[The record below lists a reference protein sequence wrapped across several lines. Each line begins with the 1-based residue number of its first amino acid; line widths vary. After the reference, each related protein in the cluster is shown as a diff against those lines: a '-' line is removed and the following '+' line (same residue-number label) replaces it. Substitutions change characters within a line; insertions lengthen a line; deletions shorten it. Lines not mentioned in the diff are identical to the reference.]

1 VSSLVIDASV
11 AVKWVIEEERTKEAL
26 ALRGRALAAPDLL
39 IAECAN
45 ILWKKVRRNEL
56 SEQEAGFAA
65 GLLAH
70 ADIELVAMR
79 PYLEAAVRIA
89 VALDHPA
96 YDCVYIA
103 LAEAEG
109 LRLVTADTS
118 LVRKVRRQA
127 ARRYADRVL
136 GLADTATAQE

>member
-1 VSSLVIDASV
+1 VRSLVIDASV
-11 AVKWVIEEERTKEAL
+11 AVKWVVEEEGTKEAL
-26 ALRGRALAAPDLL
+26 ALRNRALAAPDLL

-56 SEQEAGFAA
+56 SEQEAVFAA
-65 GLLAH
+65 GLLAR
-70 ADIELVAMR
+70 ADIELMAMR

-96 YDCVYIA
+96 YDCIYIA

-109 LRLVTADTS
+109 LRFVTADMS
-118 LVRKVRRQA
+118 LLRKVRRQA
-127 ARRYADRVL
+127 SERYADRVV
-136 GLADTATAQE
+136 GLADTATWQE

>member
-1 VSSLVIDASV
+1 VNSLVIDASV
-11 AVKWVIEEERTKEAL
+11 AVKWVVEEEGTKEAL
-26 ALRGRALAAPDLL
+26 ALRDRALAAPDLL

-56 SEQEAGFAA
+56 SEQEAVFAA
-65 GLLAH
+65 GLLAR
-70 ADIELVAMR
+70 ADIELMAMR

-96 YDCVYIA
+96 YDCIYIA

-109 LRLVTADTS
+109 LRFVTADTS
-118 LVRKVRRQA
+118 LLRKVGRRA
-127 ARRYADRVL
+127 PERYADRVV
-136 GLADTATAQE
+136 GLADTATWQE